1 MKVELPVGDIVDK
14 VTILVIKE
22 TNIDDAEKVKHVKNE
37 LKVLRESWK
46 EAGLTPM
53 EELADW
59 QPLLDVNKKLWDV
72 EDDIRECERQD
83 DFSETFVRLARSVYR
98 LNDTRA
104 KHKNAISIALGST
117 LLEQKSYKPY

>member
-37 LKVLRESWK
+37 LSVLRKSWK
-46 EAGLTPM
+46 EAGFTPM
-53 EELADW
+53 EELENW

-72 EDDIRECERQD
+72 EDDIRECERQG
-83 DFSETFVRLARSVYR
+83 DFGEKFIKLARSVYR